1 MKIAVIDKKDVTLQI
16 VNNSIKFEEQTI
28 PFKLM
33 DILILNHR
41 ATLHT
46 KDILKLTDNNI
57 SILVISYNNDK
68 FSIINS
74 ANTKNAEVKLAQ
86 YNSLKAKI
94 DFAKYFIKNKLIT
107 HREQLKVHNIEVD
120 ITSKIKQLESAVEI
134 NEIMGIEG
142 SFAREYF
149 QHFFTLLPANL
160 HKNKRSK
167 QPPKDPVNALL
178 SYWYSLYYNIISV
191 QLISYGFECGLGYL
205 HTPFRTHN
213 ALASD
218 LLELFRASI
227 NQAVISIFTNELL
240 SIEDFSKKGGVYLK
254 YEGRKKVWREFVT
267 LVDLLKPKLD
277 SEIANLKKMIYEA
290 NTSH

>member
-1 MKIAVIDKKDVTLQI
+1 MKIAIIDKKDVTLQI

-74 ANTKNAEVKLAQ
+74 ANTKNAEIKLAQ

-94 DFAKYFIKNKLIT
+94 DFAKYFIRNKLIT
-107 HREQLKVHNIEVD
+107 HMEQLKAHNIEVD
-120 ITSKIKQLESAVEI
+120 ITFKLKQLESAAKI

-149 QHFFTLLPANL
+149 QHFFTLLPVNL

-227 NQAVISIFTNELL
+227 NQAVISIFKNELL

-254 YEGRKKVWREFVT
+254 YDGRKKIWKEFVT
-267 LVDLLKPKLD
+267 LVDILKPSLD

-290 NTSH
+290 NNSY

>member
-1 MKIAVIDKKDVTLQI
+1 MKIAVIDKKDVTIQI

-28 PFKLM
+28 PFKLI

-46 KDILKLTDNNI
+46 KDILKFTDNNI

-74 ANTKNAEVKLAQ
+74 ANTKNAEIKLAQ

-94 DFAKYFIKNKLIT
+94 DFAKYFIKNKLIA
-107 HREQLKVHNIEVD
+107 HMEQLKTHNIEVD

-149 QHFFTLLPANL
+149 QHFFTLLPVSL

-191 QLISYGFECGLGYL
+191 QLLSYGFECGLGYL

-254 YEGRKKVWREFVT
+254 YDGRKKIWREFVA
-267 LVDLLKPKLD
+267 LVDLLKPRLD
-277 SEIANLKKMIYEA
+277 SEIANLKKMIHEA
-290 NTSH
+290 NNNH

>member
-1 MKIAVIDKKDVTLQI
+1 MKIAVIDKKDITLQI
-16 VNNSIKFEEQTI
+16 VNNAIKFEEQTI

-33 DILILNHR
+33 DLLVLNHR

-57 SILVISYNNDK
+57 SILIISYNNDK

-74 ANTKNAEVKLAQ
+74 ANTKNSEIKIAQ
-86 YNSLKAKI
+86 YQSQKEKVH
-94 DFAKYFIKNKLIT
+94 FAKYFIKNKLIS
-107 HREQLKVHNIEVD
+107 HMEQLKVHKVEIDIE
-120 ITSKIKQLESAVEI
+120 SKIKQLESATEI

-149 QHFFTLLPANL
+149 RLFFTLLPTNL

-167 QPPKDPVNALL
+167 RPPQDPVNALL
-178 SYWYSLYYNIISV
+178 SYWYSLYYNIITV
-191 QLISYGFECGLGYL
+191 QLLSYGFECGLGYL
-205 HTPFRTHN
+205 HSPFRTHN

-227 NQAVISIFTNELL
+227 NQAVVSIFKNKLL
-240 SIEDFSKKGGVYLK
+240 LVEDFSKKGGVYLK
-254 YEGRKKVWREFVT
+254 YDGRKKVWKEFVA
-267 LVDLLKPKLD
+267 LVDILKPKLD
-277 SEIANLKKMIYEA
+277 SEIAHLKKMIYEA
-290 NTSH
+290 NSSH